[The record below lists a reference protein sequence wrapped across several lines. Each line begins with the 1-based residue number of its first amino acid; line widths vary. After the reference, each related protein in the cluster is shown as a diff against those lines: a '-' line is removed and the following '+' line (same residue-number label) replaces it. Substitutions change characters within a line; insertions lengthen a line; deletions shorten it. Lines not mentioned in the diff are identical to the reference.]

1 METIEEVRDY
11 LHKVIKDLKAAKG
24 NISLKVDFRT
34 LEKEA
39 ARLSNIIVKRDI
51 FDNNVQVLDPTYIH
65 SKIAIKKTI
74 STIYRD
80 ISGENQTEL
89 VFLCANMADE
99 LIILDKYIIQR
110 DKGENTPDEQVMLD
124 KITTEMINNFEINAS
139 KCDCFNCWSFRN
151 ESKYDEYAFID
162 NFIESGNVNDLI
174 IQHYE
179 MNDIVKDENSSMEMK
194 KLANTQRELAL
205 IVAKQRFLKE
215 YNKFKQQKLQDYEAS
230 K

>member
-1 METIEEVRDY
+1 MKTIDEVRDY
-11 LHKVIKDLKAAKG
+11 LQKVIKDLKAAKE
-24 NISLKVDFRT
+24 NISLKIDFRT

-39 ARLSNIIVKRDI
+39 ARLSNIIVKRDV
-51 FDNNVQVLDPTYIH
+51 FDNNVQILDSTYIH
-65 SKIAIKKTI
+65 SKIAIKKTV

-80 ISGENQTEL
+80 ILGENQNEP
-89 VFLCANMADE
+89 VFSCANMVDE
-99 LIILDKYIIQR
+99 LIVLDKYLIQR
-110 DKGENTPDEQVMLD
+110 DERVNTPDEQAMLN
-124 KITTEMINNFEINAS
+124 KITGEMINNFYINAS
-139 KCDCFNCWSFRN
+139 KCDCFGCWSFRN
-151 ESKYDEYAFID
+151 ENKYDEYAFID

-205 IVAKQRFLKE
+205 TIARQRFLKE